1 MTLCT
6 TTTSP
11 HPPHSAFSIEKSPR
25 KHDETMS
32 KRILN
37 GCLLWTLALILVS
50 VVGLWVT
57 FKAYKDYYAHTR
69 PPVTRQDDR
78 AAFLEMYSHSEPE
91 RVFVDGQECVLYFGH
106 IPDRWSTHIVLP
118 SGPPAYVFETLFGR
132 LVRWFPD
139 SGEGDF
145 KAWRREVAS
154 SAKKPAP

>member
-1 MTLCT
+1 MIAPPLPPPSPEST
-6 TTTSP
+6 T
-11 HPPHSAFSIEKSPR
+11 K
-25 KHDETMS
+25 TMS

-50 VVGLWVT
+50 VVGLWVM
-57 FKAYKDYYAHTR
+57 FRAYKDYYAHIR

-106 IPDRWSTHIVLP
+106 VPDRWSTHIVLP

-139 SGEGDF
+139 SGEGNF
-145 KAWRREVAS
+145 EAWRREAAS